1 MKKSYFLSNILSLA
15 LVNMFL
21 IGLPIN
27 AQIDI
32 AYQEP
37 PGAMVK
43 LVDAPP
49 TPSVRISPD
58 GDWMLLLGQPS
69 LPSIE
74 EIAQPELRIAGLR
87 INPAINGQSRL
98 IFYNSMK
105 LLNITDGKEFVVKG
119 LPESLRITNL
129 NWSPDGEK
137 VAFSIVRQDGIELW
151 YLDILSRAAYPLTGP
166 VLNDILWSE
175 AFQWFPDSKNLVFK
189 GIDDDRGNK
198 PEKPMVPEGPVI
210 SENIDKISPVRT
222 YQDLLKNR
230 YDEELFDYYLSARL
244 FKVGIDKEI
253 KPLGEKGII
262 SNFSVS
268 PDGRY
273 ILVETIHRPYS
284 YLIPWFNFPVTIEIW
299 DGDGEVIRELADLPL
314 ADDIPKGFDSVRKG
328 PRSLTWRSDVPA
340 ELYWVEALDGGDA
353 SVEIDY
359 RDQLMRLKDTFKGEP
374 ESFMNLQLRFGG
386 LSWGTGEIAIINE
399 RWWNTR
405 RSVTILFSPDHS
417 ELKQQILFDR
427 STEDI
432 YNDPGRFVMKMNS
445 SGFYVL
451 ETGDKGKS
459 LFLRGNGAS
468 PEGNKPFL
476 DKYFPAKEITKR
488 LWQSTAPYYEYPVH
502 LSDPNNNLIITR
514 RESVNEPPNYFT
526 RNLKT
531 GKLDQI
537 TFFQH
542 PHPELS
548 GINKTLLK
556 YHRKDGVL
564 LTGTLY
570 LPYHDE
576 ARNKNLPVLL
586 WAYPREFKSA
596 DAAGQVDDSPYRF
609 DRIDHWSPLIW
620 LIQGYAVLDDPK
632 MPIIGEGEK
641 EPNDTYVEQLV
652 MSAEAAVDTLVS
664 MGIADHKKIAIG
676 GHSYGAFMTANL
688 LANSDLF
695 TAGIAR
701 SGAYNRSLT
710 PFGFQAEQRTFWEAP
725 EVYFAMSPF
734 MHADKINEPILL
746 IHGEADNNSGTFPI
760 QSERFYHALKGHGAT
775 VRLVMLPYES
785 HGYRARESVLHML
798 WEMNEWMDKYVK
810 GN

>member
-1 MKKSYFLSNILSLA
+1 MKKSYSLCSA
-15 LVNMFL
+15 ISVIIVYIFI

-32 AYQEP
+32 NYQVP
-37 PGAMVK
+37 PEEMLK
-43 LVDAPP
+43 LVDAPL
-49 TPSVRISPD
+49 TPAVWISPD

-87 INPAINGQSRL
+87 INPVINGQSRL
-98 IFYNSMK
+98 GFFNSMK
-105 LLNITDGKEFVVKG
+105 LLNISDGKEFIVEG

-129 NWSPDGEK
+129 IWAPDGMK
-137 VAFSIVRQDGIELW
+137 VAFSIVRQNGIELW
-151 YLDILSRAAYPLTGP
+151 YLDIMSKTAYPLTGP
-166 VLNDILWSE
+166 VLNDILWTE
-175 AFQWFPDSKNLVFK
+175 AFQWFPDSKYLLFK
-189 GIDDDRGNK
+189 GIVEDRGK
-198 PEKPMVPEGPVI
+198 QPEKPMVPEGPVV
-210 SENIDKISPVRT
+210 SENIGKKSPVWT

-230 YDEELFDYYLSARL
+230 YDEELFDYYLNTRL
-244 FKVGIDKEI
+244 FKVGLDKEI
-253 KPLGEKGII
+253 THVGEKGII
-262 SNFSVS
+262 RNFSVS

-273 ILVETIHRPYS
+273 ILVEMIHRPYS
-284 YLIPWFNFPVTIEIW
+284 YLVPWYNFPVSIEIW
-299 DGDGEVIRELADLPL
+299 DETGTLVRELADLPL
-314 ADDIPKGFDSVRKG
+314 ADDIPKGFESVRKG
-328 PRSLTWRSDVPA
+328 PRSLTWRSDKPA

-359 RDQLMRLKDTFKGEP
+359 RDQLVRLKVPFKGEP
-374 ESFMNLQLRFGG
+374 EAIMKLQLRYGG
-386 LSWGTGEIAIINE
+386 ISWGTGEMAIIYE

-405 RSVTILFSPDHS
+405 RSVTILFNPDHP
-417 ELKQQILFDR
+417 EAEQQVLFDR
-427 STEDI
+427 STEDV
-432 YNDPGRFVMKMNS
+432 YNDPGRFVMKMNP

-459 LFLRGNGAS
+459 LFLRGTGAS

-476 DKYFPAKEITKR
+476 DKYFPAKQITKR
-488 LWQSTAPYYEYPVH
+488 LWQSSAPYYEYPVH
-502 LSDPNNNLIITR
+502 LSDPNSNLIITS
-514 RESVNEPPNYFT
+514 RESVNEPPNYFI

-531 GKLDQI
+531 GKLEQI

-548 GINKTLLK
+548 GISKTLLK

-570 LPYHDE
+570 LPYEDQ
-576 ARNKNLPVLL
+576 AKNRNLPVLM

-609 DRIDHWSPLIW
+609 DRISHWSSLIW
-620 LIQGYAVLDDPK
+620 LTQGYAVLDDPK
-632 MPIIGEGEK
+632 MPIIGEEDN

-652 MSAEAAVDTLVS
+652 MSAEAAIDTLVA
-664 MGIADHKKIAIG
+664 MGVADRSKIAIG

-688 LANSDLF
+688 LAHSDLF
-695 TAGIAR
+695 ATGIAR
-701 SGAYNRSLT
+701 SGAYNRTLT

-725 EVYFAMSPF
+725 DVYFAMSPF

-775 VRLVMLPYES
+775 VRLVILPHES

-798 WEMNEWMDKYVK
+798 WEMNEWMKKYVK
-810 GN
+810 EN